1 MQEVLE
7 DEKEEKAFRVA
18 EMEANKASNIITYK
32 DEIMARPARSW
43 FQTEKERTATKESAK
58 TQQPTSARVVA
69 DEEPKPEDSW
79 IKKVRAFIVGGGGK
93 GGGGGGGEPEVVS
106 PHTKIACVLSLR
118 PASAPYSP
126 LLTPPS

>member
-32 DEIMARPARSW
+32 EEIMARPARSW

-79 IKKVRAFIVGGGGK
+79 IKKVRAFILSGGGK
-93 GGGGGGGEPEVVS
+93 GRGGEGS
-106 PHTKIACVLSLR
+106 R
-118 PASAPYSP
+118 NR
-126 LLTPPS
+126 